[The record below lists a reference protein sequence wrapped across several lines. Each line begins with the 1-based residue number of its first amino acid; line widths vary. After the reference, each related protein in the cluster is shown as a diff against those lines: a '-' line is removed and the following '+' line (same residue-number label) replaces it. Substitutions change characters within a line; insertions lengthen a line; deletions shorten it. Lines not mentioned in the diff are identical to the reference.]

1 MNPRRQ
7 RLTNLLV
14 KNSCAGKDEDMLL
27 PGWLFTIFAG
37 LGVLGLVLAY
47 KRSWAAVVPVLAVL
61 TIVAATIVQ
70 LRDPFSLAPR
80 YFRAAQNWDYAA
92 ALYWSVVLGIAL
104 PVIGIYLGARCKR

>member
-1 MNPRRQ
+1 
-7 RLTNLLV
+7 
-14 KNSCAGKDEDMLL
+14 MLL